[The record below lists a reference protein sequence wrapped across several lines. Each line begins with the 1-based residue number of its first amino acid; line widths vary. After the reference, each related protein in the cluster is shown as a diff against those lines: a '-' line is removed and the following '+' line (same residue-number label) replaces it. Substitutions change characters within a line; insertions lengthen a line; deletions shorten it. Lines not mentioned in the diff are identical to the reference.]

1 MFKSFTS
8 NDNKPAAKGKPKGA
22 TTPAADSPVPRP
34 VRLASRMT
42 LGGAAGT
49 VVWGVYWVIISLAFK
64 SQDARYVVQTQHVTL
79 SKANTEVYASMLLV
93 LVQALL
99 YAGLWVWMGRMNTFG
114 RNWARITSTVFFLLW
129 TYETY
134 RAISG
139 LSTWIAF
146 GNLIVMLAIW
156 GFGAGALFFLWRP
169 DSTAYFKA
177 QSQRS

>member
-8 NDNKPAAKGKPKGA
+8 NENKPAAKGKPKGT
-22 TTPAADSPVPRP
+22 TTPADDAPIPKP
-34 VRLASRMT
+34 VRLAGKLA
-42 LGGAAGT
+42 LGGAAGS
-49 VVWGVYWVIISLAFK
+49 VVWGVYWAILALAFK
-64 SQDARYVVQTQHVTL
+64 GQDARYVVNTQHVTL

-99 YAGLWVWMGRMNTFG
+99 YAGLWVWIGRMNTFG

-139 LSTWIAF
+139 LSTYIAL
-146 GNLIVMLAIW
+146 GNLLIMLAIW
-156 GFGAGALFFLWRP
+156 GFGAGALYFLWRP
-169 DSTAYFKA
+169 DSTVYFKA
-177 QSQRS
+177 TSQRP

>member
-8 NDNKPAAKGKPKGA
+8 NDNKPTANGKPKG
-22 TTPAADSPVPRP
+22 TTQRAGDSSAPAP
-34 VRLASRMT
+34 VRLAGRLT

-49 VVWGVYWVIISLAFK
+49 VVWGIYWAIVTLAFK
-64 SQDARYVVQTQHVTL
+64 SQTASYLVKTQNYSP
-79 SKANTEVYASMLLV
+79 SKANTEVYASMLFV

-99 YAGLWVWMGRMNTFG
+99 YAGLWVWMGRMNNFG
-114 RNWARITSTVFFLLW
+114 RNWSRITSTAFFLLW

-139 LSTWIAF
+139 LSTYIAL
-146 GNLIVMLAIW
+146 GNLIIMLGIW
-156 GFGAGALFFLWRP
+156 GFGAGALYFLWRP

-177 QSQRS
+177 TSQRA